1 MSFNAISQFMNK
13 LLPFFIGLT
22 LLVSF
27 DHSSAQGKVK
37 ISKQDTQ
44 AISTETE
51 GYYGPSGVVRMI
63 KQDNKGNI
71 WFTSWQGIYK
81 YDGKRFTNITK
92 GQTSARFFSI
102 LQDRKGNWWFGSIG
116 SGVFYYDGSFFRH
129 FTTKDGLL
137 NNDVVSI
144 YEDKKGIIW
153 MGVFGG
159 VSCYDGKT
167 FRNYIIQGDSMYA
180 DRSGKIFLDRPANEV
195 NTVLEDKT
203 GKLWFGTRGKGF
215 VYDGKTISV
224 IANKGKPF
232 TGINSI
238 IEDKQG
244 AVWLGGKDGLWRYD
258 GVAFKRFAP
267 NAVSYVLEDR
277 KGNIWTSSVTAKGG
291 MLRYYHRKTLDYLRP
306 TITDINPMANVVFGF
321 LEAKDGSVWF
331 GSEGIYQFDGKNI
344 LDFREEEMV
353 KK

>member
-1 MSFNAISQFMNK
+1 MSVNFICQFMNK
-13 LLPFFIGLT
+13 LLPIFIGLI
-22 LLVSF
+22 LLVSY

-44 AISTETE
+44 ATSTDTE
-51 GYYGPSGVVRMI
+51 GYYGPSGVVRMVT
-63 KQDNKGNI
+63 QDKTGNI

-81 YDGKRFTNITK
+81 YDGKWFTNITK
-92 GQTSARFFSI
+92 EQTSARFFSI
-102 LQDRKGNWWFGSIG
+102 LQDPKGNWWFGSIG
-116 SGVFYYDGSFFRH
+116 SGVFYYDGTFFRNL
-129 FTTKDGLL
+129 TTKDGLL
-137 NNDVVSI
+137 NDDVVSI
-144 YEDKKGIIW
+144 YEDKKGSIW

-167 FRNYIIQGDSMYA
+167 FRNYIIQGDSMYV
-180 DRSGKIFLDRPANEV
+180 DRTGKTFLERPANEV

-215 VYDGKTISV
+215 VYDGKTFSI
-224 IANKGKPF
+224 IANNGKPF
-232 TGINSI
+232 TGISSI

-244 AVWLGGKDGLWRYD
+244 AIWLGGKDGLWRYD

-267 NAVSYVLEDR
+267 NAVSYVMEDR

-306 TITDINPMANVVFGF
+306 TITDINPMVGVVFGF
-321 LEAKDGSVWF
+321 LEAKDGSIWF

-344 LDFREEEMV
+344 LDFREE
-353 KK
+353 